1 MFLLRGIIFL
11 PAYSYTDKIKTT
23 RQPLTQGDN
32 IMKKIK
38 NMMIR
43 FINYFESTLNEV
55 IKYDPTFHFP
65 GPGYAL

>member
-1 MFLLRGIIFL
+1 
-11 PAYSYTDKIKTT
+11 
-23 RQPLTQGDN
+23 
-32 IMKKIK
+32 MKKIK

-55 IKYDPTFHFP
+55 IKYDPSFHFP